1 MVDDNYFDACL
12 LMGDSNISIQMHQ
25 DEFLKLNFEDKVGL
39 LVAKMTNE
47 ALEDNNIKFLDVS
60 DHYILAGISLFHHW
74 TSVLIFGYL
83 KKLDKNL
90 TKDWGAKSFLN
101 FFMLNKNFDTKYLS
115 EQYTTTNKQLIN
127 LFKNTDK
134 SANEIAETYSILI
147 SSYVKHK
154 GLNYKK
160 EINFREIFKHHLKG
174 CLDMLVPD

>member
-74 TSVLIFGYL
+74 TSVLIFGYW

-101 FFMLNKNFDTKYLS
+101 FFMLNKNFDT
-115 EQYTTTNKQLIN
+115 
-127 LFKNTDK
+127 
-134 SANEIAETYSILI
+134 
-147 SSYVKHK
+147 
-154 GLNYKK
+154 
-160 EINFREIFKHHLKG
+160 
-174 CLDMLVPD
+174 